1 MASSEG
7 KKCQPFTFTD
17 CKAGKKKK
25 RTQEQGRGSTTPGSK
40 NRYSN
45 KDEKKGG
52 VVVGWGLG
60 LEYFLEVLGR
70 VLQGEAVPK
79 SVE

>member
-1 MASSEG
+1 MASSKG

-17 CKAGKKKK
+17 CK
-25 RTQEQGRGSTTPGSK
+25 E
-40 NRYSN
+40 
-45 KDEKKGG
+45 EKKNNKKPKNKVGG
-52 VVVGWGLG
+52 AQPLAVKTDILTRMKKQGGGGLG